1 MESVTGVLAQ
11 TVGVLAQT
19 VEELAEQVALDS
31 AIIGEYYFFISIP
44 LMFLIHVGF
53 LMYEGG
59 AARRKNVMS
68 TAFKN
73 ILTLAVITPTF
84 YYGGWWIYGCFQGG
98 GPVGADGPKNFAG
111 FCGATY
117 PWSEFSGGHL
127 NDHITA
133 VFLVAFIVFSWVTA
147 SIMSGAVME
156 RIRLSAFL
164 VLAVT
169 LGSVAWVLAASW
181 GWSFG
186 WLTEKYGF
194 HDAAASMVVHGVA
207 GFFALGVLMQLGP
220 RIGKYAKDGAAR
232 VIRGHNVHMSVIGL
246 MLIYAGF
253 YGFYMACIAILSTSF
268 PGFFAIYGQP
278 TTLGTFCLTLTF
290 GFSAGFIGGYFA
302 SKGDPYW
309 TQAGALAGAVA
320 VSAGAD
326 IYHPS
331 MTWLIALSGAIVTV
345 WAGQWMEKKMRV
357 DDVVGAWAGPR
368 LRWLVCGV
376 DAWDFRGRIP
386 DRDQQ
391 RANLVRRTAHGRHDH
406 DPACVRPRLRRELG
420 AQAVQRAPGPHRRW
434 SWRASISRSSERT
447 FFPEWGRVPETITLP
462 DGDVVPAEPVL
473 IEDYASANGS
483 APEREPV
490 GEM

>member
-1 MESVTGVLAQ
+1 MESVI
-11 TVGVLAQT
+11 GVLAQT

-331 MTWLIALSGAIVTV
+331 MTWLIALSGAIATV

-357 DDVVGAWAGPR
+357 DDVVGAWAVHGFAGLYAVLMLGIFAGGFPTGINNVPTSFGGQLMGAMTMIPLAFGLGYGVSWVLKQFNV
-368 LRWLVCGV
+368 LRVPPEV
-376 DAWDFRGRIP
+376 
-386 DRDQQ
+386 
-391 RANLVRRTAHGRHDH
+391 
-406 DPACVRPRLRRELG
+406 ELEG
-420 AQAVQRAPGPHRRW
+420 IDV
-434 SWRASISRSSERT
+434 SEFGT
-447 FFPEWGRVPETITLP
+447 DFFPEWGRVPETITLP